1 VDSELSYRGP
11 LERDRGAVTARR
23 GRHLDR
29 RGGASYAGVDAFALK
44 CVSDDKKVMGK
55 AAWTKRDK
63 TSWP

>member
-1 VDSELSYRGP
+1 LTRP
-11 LERDRGAVTARR
+11 HR
-23 GRHLDR
+23 LDR